1 MGAGERTSDSA
12 VVYRAADCN
21 QIHRLR
27 LGKISS
33 SLRVTLMEYSVLD
46 QDQTLQGRHCLIPR
60 RMWDEN
66 TPERAALMTFALRSP
81 ETRQNTARTP
91 GSSPANAC
99 TCVSSNKLCP
109 ASLQHTRHS
118 LHCLQ
123 AAGSADDSGF
133 CAEVAAA

>member
-1 MGAGERTSDSA
+1 MGAGERTSDQA
-12 VVYRAADCN
+12 VLYRAADCN
-21 QIHRLR
+21 QLHRLR

-91 GSSPANAC
+91 GSSSANAC
-99 TCVSSNKLCP
+99 TCVCP
-109 ASLQHTRHS
+109 PTSCAQPP
-118 LHCLQ
+118 
-123 AAGSADDSGF
+123 SGTPGTA
-133 CAEVAAA
+133 CTACRQLAPQTIQVSVQR